1 MVAST
6 TTPKD
11 IWYFDTLRAA
21 GFPAA
26 LCDGNAKKQQQR
38 WTFPSGFS
46 IITENQKFEGT
57 AMQYKTRFFLFF
69 AAMMLFNLAAN
80 FAHPVTP
87 TIIQELDLPDYM
99 FGLML
104 AAMQLSNFL
113 FSPFWGKINTSIS
126 SRQTLLICCTG
137 YGVAQLGFACAT
149 TQGMILLVRVMA
161 GVFVGGIFVSFLTYV
176 VSTAKP
182 EDQARYLTYSATIQ
196 AVCGAFGYL
205 VGGVLGEFSIRGTF
219 FLQAFCLGLA
229 GVLFRLV
236 CLPDGQR
243 DKMPLAKIAK
253 ESNPLQ
259 AFIDGKCF
267 MNMAFALLFSLN
279 ILMNFANTG
288 FDQVFNYYLKAQLGL
303 TSSYNGIIKAA
314 VGLISFVF
322 NMTLCLWIIRKTDT
336 KKSMVALSVF
346 CTLAAAGALL
356 APQIR
361 GFILWGIFAYAGYSV
376 SLPVLQHTVAVQAE
390 PAQKNLV
397 MGFYNATKSLGSII
411 GSLMAG
417 FLYELQAKLPFAVV
431 TASYAVSI
439 LAAMGYLVKCRK
451 K

>member
-1 MVAST
+1 M
-6 TTPKD
+6 
-11 IWYFDTLRAA
+11 
-21 GFPAA
+21 
-26 LCDGNAKKQQQR
+26 N
-38 WTFPSGFS
+38 
-46 IITENQKFEGT
+46 
-57 AMQYKTRFFLFF
+57 YKTRFALFF
-69 AAMMLFNLAAN
+69 AGMILFQLAAN

-87 TIIQELDLPDYM
+87 TIIQDLALPDYM

-113 FSPFWGKINTSIS
+113 FSPFWGKLNVSIS
-126 SRQTLLICCTG
+126 SRQTLCVCCMG

-149 TQGMILLVRVMA
+149 TQAVILLVRVLA

-176 VSTAKP
+176 INTANP

-219 FLQAFCLGLA
+219 FLQAFCLAAA

-236 CLPDGQR
+236 CLPDGQQTQI
-243 DKMPLAKIAK
+243 DLKKTLKQA
-253 ESNPLQ
+253 NPLQ
-259 AFIDGKCF
+259 AFLDGKHF
-267 MNMAFALLFSLN
+267 MNVAFVMLFAVN

-288 FDQVFNYYLKAQLGL
+288 FDQVFNYYLKDQLGL

-322 NMTLCLWIIRKTDT
+322 NMSLCLWIIRKTDT
-336 KKSMVALSVF
+336 KISITVLMGLCALTAAGTVLTPRIGLFIALSVF
-346 CTLAAAGALL
+346 V
-356 APQIR
+356 
-361 GFILWGIFAYAGYSV
+361 YAGYSV
-376 SLPVLQHTVAVQAE
+376 SLPVLQHMVAVQAD

-417 FLYELQAKLPFAVV
+417 FLYAVHVKLPFAVV
-431 TASYAVSI
+431 AVAYGCSL
-439 LAAMGYLVKCRK
+439 LAAAGYLLRSRRQ
-451 K
+451 

>member
-1 MVAST
+1 M
-6 TTPKD
+6 K
-11 IWYFDTLRAA
+11 
-21 GFPAA
+21 
-26 LCDGNAKKQQQR
+26 
-38 WTFPSGFS
+38 
-46 IITENQKFEGT
+46 
-57 AMQYKTRFFLFF
+57 YKTRFLLFF
-69 AAMMLFNLAAN
+69 AGMILFQLAAN

-87 TIIQELDLPDYM
+87 TIIQDLELPDYM

-113 FSPFWGKINTSIS
+113 FSPFWGKMNVSIS
-126 SRQTLLICCTG
+126 SRQTLLICCMG

-149 TQGMILLVRVMA
+149 TQTMILLVRVLA

-176 VSTAKP
+176 INTANP

-229 GVLFRLV
+229 GILFRFV
-236 CLPDGQR
+236 CLPDGQQR
-243 DKMPLAKIAK
+243 QVDLKQTFRQT
-253 ESNPLQ
+253 NPLQ
-259 AFIDGKCF
+259 AFLDGKHF
-267 MNMAFALLFSLN
+267 MNMAFVMLFAVN

-288 FDQVFNYYLKAQLGL
+288 FDQVFNYYLKDQLGL
-303 TSSYNGIIKAA
+303 TSAYNGIIKAA

-336 KKSMVALSVF
+336 KISITVLMGLCALAAVGTVVTPQIGLFIALSVF
-346 CTLAAAGALL
+346 V
-356 APQIR
+356 
-361 GFILWGIFAYAGYSV
+361 YAGYSV
-376 SLPVLQHTVAVQAE
+376 SLPVLQHMVAVQADS
-390 PAQKNLV
+390 ARKNLV

-417 FLYELQAKLPFAVV
+417 FLYALHVKLPFAVV
-431 TASYAVSI
+431 AVAYGCSL
-439 LAAMGYLVKCRK
+439 LAAAGYLVQSRK

>member
-1 MVAST
+1 M
-6 TTPKD
+6 K
-11 IWYFDTLRAA
+11 Y
-21 GFPAA
+21 
-26 LCDGNAKKQQQR
+26 KQ
-38 WTFPSGFS
+38 
-46 IITENQKFEGT
+46 
-57 AMQYKTRFFLFF
+57 RFLFFF
-69 AAMMLFNLAAN
+69 AAMVLFNLAAN

-87 TIIQELDLPDYM
+87 TIIKDLSLPDYM

-113 FSPFWGKINTSIS
+113 FSPFWGKLNGSVS
-126 SRQTLLICCTG
+126 SRQTLLICCVG

-149 TQGMILLVRVMA
+149 TQIMILLVRVLA

-176 VSTAKP
+176 INMAKP

-229 GVLFRLV
+229 GVMFRLV
-236 CLPDGQR
+236 CLPDGQQEQVSL
-243 DKMPLAKIAK
+243 KQVAGKA
-253 ESNPLQ
+253 NPLQ
-259 AFIDGKCF
+259 AFFDGKYF
-267 MNMAFALLFSLN
+267 LNMAFVMLFAVN

-288 FDQVFNYYLKAQLGL
+288 FDQVFNYYLKDQLGL
-303 TSSYNGIIKAA
+303 TSAYNGIIKAA

-322 NMTLCLWIIRKTDT
+322 NMTVCLWIIRKTDT
-336 KKSMVALSVF
+336 RKSMILLMGLCTLATVGTLLIPQIQLFILLSVF
-346 CTLAAAGALL
+346 V
-356 APQIR
+356 
-361 GFILWGIFAYAGYSV
+361 YAGYSV
-376 SLPVLQHTVAVQAE
+376 SLPVLQNMVAAQAD
-390 PAQKNLV
+390 PARKNLV

-417 FLYELQAKLPFAVV
+417 FLYAVHIKLPFAVV
-431 TASYAVSI
+431 AVAYGCSV
-439 LAAMGYLVKCRK
+439 LAAAGYLLRCRK